1 MTTVVALTVRV
12 LIAAVL
18 ALWLT
23 GGAAAAGGSGFNFAT
38 TPGKL
43 PKTVVP
49 LHYAIEL
56 RPDRETL
63 RLPGTET
70 VEIEVREA
78 TDRLILNAVAMTIE
92 EALLEGEAGQVAI
105 VALDTP
111 AETATLTF
119 PQAIGVGKHRLRLAF
134 TGTINRFGRGLY
146 YVDYPGEGGAKTRML
161 ASHLEP
167 ADARRVFP
175 SWDEPAF
182 KARFA
187 PSVVVPDAYD
197 AVSNM
202 PATGETP
209 AGPGL
214 KRIAFAA
221 TPPMSSYLFVLAT
234 GALERLDAEV
244 DGVRVSVVTTQ
255 GKSAHGRYALD
266 TAVRL
271 LSYYDDYFGLKYPLP
286 KLDLIAVPGGFGGA
300 MENWGGI
307 TFFESRLLFDPATT
321 VPGAMRGIFAL
332 IAHEMAHMWFG
343 DLVTMAWWDD
353 LWLNEGFA
361 SWMEA
366 KAGEALNPGWPV
378 WLDAAGAK
386 QGAMSQDARRTTHPL
401 QQRVADESEAMA
413 AFDGIT
419 YNKGKAFIRQLESY
433 LGAEAFRDGIRLYMA
448 THAYGNAIT
457 ADLWQALE
465 WASGTKVAEI
475 AARYTEQPGVP
486 LVTAATV
493 CSGEAQALR
502 LGQERF
508 TIHDPTLH
516 DERWTIPIVLGPALA
531 RGGRGDGH
539 GARERQVVALTA
551 DAFAMEFP
559 AGRCGD
565 LVKLNLG
572 DLGYY
577 RVEYDGVTQAAL
589 GQRLAAMTPAD
600 RVNLLSDAWALVE
613 AGRAAPA
620 AYLDLVERIQD
631 DDERAVWDQVMRV
644 LGHLDHLEQDRAQR
658 EALRAYARARLR
670 PLLTHLGW
678 AEVPGEPL
686 ERGLLRGRV
695 VRMLGELGEPPVVT
709 EAHARF
715 ARFLAEPAS
724 LAPALRDAVLTSV
737 GRTADRGTYDALLAL
752 ARRTTSTEE
761 RLRAYTA
768 LASAR
773 DPRLAEA
780 TLHLTLG
787 DELPTTVVGTMLAT
801 VAAAGEHRALVWR
814 FVKEHFDAFV
824 AKQGPRFADSVAARL
839 LGQFSDP
846 AHAAEL
852 TNFAPIQAT
861 TGGRIA
867 AARIAEE
874 ILTKADFIAET
885 LPAVEAWVAA
895 RGR

>member
-1 MTTVVALTVRV
+1 
-12 LIAAVL
+12 
-18 ALWLT
+18 
-23 GGAAAAGGSGFNFAT
+23 
-38 TPGKL
+38 
-43 PKTVVP
+43 VVP

-56 RPDRETL
+56 RPERETL

-70 VEIEVREA
+70 VEIEVRET

-92 EALLEGEAGQVAI
+92 EARLEGEAEQVAT
-105 VALDTP
+105 VALDAQ
-111 AETATLTF
+111 AETATLMF
-119 PQAIGVGKHRLRLAF
+119 PHALGVGQHRLRLAF

-146 YVDYPGEGGAKTRML
+146 YVDYPGEGGAKMRML

-175 SWDEPAF
+175 AWDEPAF
-182 KARFA
+182 KARFT
-187 PSVVVPDAYD
+187 PSVVVPVSSDAI
-197 AVSNM
+197 SNM
-202 PATGETP
+202 PVTAETP
-209 AGPGL
+209 AGLGW
-214 KRIAFAA
+214 KRIAFAT

-234 GALERLDAEV
+234 GDLERLDAEV

-266 TAVRL
+266 MAVRL
-271 LSYYDDYFGLKYPLP
+271 LRYYNDYFGVQYPLP

-321 VPGAMRGIFAL
+321 VPGAVRGIFAL
-332 IAHEMAHMWFG
+332 LAHEMAHMWFG

-366 KAGEALNPGWPV
+366 KAGEALNPGWTV

-386 QGAMSQDARRTTHPL
+386 QGAMSQDARRTTHPI

-419 YNKGKAFIRQLESY
+419 YNKGKALIRQLESY
-433 LGAEAFRDGIRLYMA
+433 LGAEAFRAGIRRYMA
-448 THAYGNAIT
+448 THTYGNATT

-465 WASGTKVAEI
+465 VISGTKVTEV
-475 AARYTEQPGVP
+475 AARYTQQPGVP
-486 LVTAATV
+486 LVTAQRV
-493 CSGEAQALR
+493 CSGETQTLR
-502 LGQERF
+502 LSQERF
-508 TIHDPTLH
+508 TIHDPTKH
-516 DERWTIPIVLGPALA
+516 DERWTIPIVLGPPLP
-531 RGGRGDGH
+531 RGGGDGN
-539 GARERQVVALTA
+539 GAEERQVVALTA
-551 DAFAMEFP
+551 DAGALELP
-559 AGRCGD
+559 AGRCGE
-565 LVKLNLG
+565 LVKLNFG

-577 RVEYDGVTQAAL
+577 RVAYDDVTQAAL
-589 GQRLAAMTPAD
+589 GQSLAAMAPAD
-600 RVNLLSDAWALVE
+600 RVNLLDDAWALVE

-620 AYLDLVERIQD
+620 AYLALVERLQD

-644 LGHLDHLEQDRAQR
+644 LGYLDHLEQDRPQR
-658 EALRAYARARLR
+658 EALRVYTRTQLR
-670 PLLTHLGW
+670 PLLARLGW
-678 AEVPGEPL
+678 VEAPGEPL
-686 ERGLLRGRV
+686 DRSLLRGRV
-695 VRMLGELGEPPVVT
+695 VRMLGELDEPPVVA

-724 LAPALRDAVLTSV
+724 LAPALRDAVLTIV
-737 GRTADRGTYDALLAL
+737 GRTADHGTYETLRAL

-768 LASAR
+768 LAGAR
-773 DPRLAEA
+773 APRLAEA
-780 TLHLTLG
+780 TLQLTLG
-787 DELPTTVVGTMLAT
+787 DELPTTMVGAMLAT

-814 FVKEHFDAFV
+814 FVKEHFEAFV
-824 AKQGPRFADSVAARL
+824 AKQGPGFADAFAPRL
-839 LGQFSDP
+839 LGHFSDP

-852 TNFAPIQAT
+852 TSFAPIQAT
-861 TGGRIA
+861 PGGRIA
-867 AARIAEE
+867 AARVVEQ

-885 LPAVEAWVAA
+885 LPAVEAWVATKE
-895 RGR
+895 R